1 MKSIEPPSPEGCT
14 KLPLFRIGK
23 DSQGH
28 WVVQDETGLCGGLFV
43 DRTQALKF
51 AMFENG
57 NRPQAIVMVPG
68 IFELNISGT
77 PAHHAVSQR
86 QAA

>member
-1 MKSIEPPSPEGCT
+1 MKYIEPPSHEGCT

-28 WVVQDETGLCGGLFV
+28 WVVQDETGLCGGLFI
-43 DRTQALKF
+43 DQTQALKF

-57 NRPQAIVMVPG
+57 NRRHAVVMAPG

-77 PAHHAVSQR
+77 SAHQAFMPAL
-86 QAA
+86 